1 MWGLIRNIEL
11 KYTVFTLCA
20 LLIGGVTHA
29 HIKNEATQFPDI
41 EFSDARFDIVLLV
54 GAGIIP
60 ETPVFEPDK
69 PLSMKE
75 LATWL
80 ALAEGLTE
88 GGETPDLA
96 AMSALAVEQGFVDSV
111 DGDATF
117 SQLNQLIFN
126 SMLVLDN
133 PDQVPTKAVAA
144 SLIAEQFDSELGLA
158 LLQKRGLDRG
168 ASGMVSDVEVRD
180 GHHGNAYFITIGDTT
195 LEMDAHGR
203 VANGPTDLLQWRGKN
218 VSRSFV
224 RGSGHHAQWTY
235 LEAVMPAP
243 TAPVPDVVVAAKI
256 AAPENLPAG
265 EQVEAAPKY
274 NRQLLYLLV
283 VAALVLGAFLFS
295 RRRRKV

>member
-1 MWGLIRNIEL
+1 MWGLIRNTEL
-11 KYTVFTLCA
+11 KYIVLTLCA
-20 LLIGGVTHA
+20 LLIAGVAHA
-29 HIKNEATQFPDI
+29 HIKNETTQFPDI

-80 ALAEGLTE
+80 ALAEGLTQ
-88 GGETPDLA
+88 GGETPDVA
-96 AMSALAVEQGFVDSV
+96 AMSALAVEQGFVDSL

-117 SQLNQLIFN
+117 SQLNQLIFD
-126 SMLVLDN
+126 SMLVLEN
-133 PDQVPTKAVAA
+133 PDQVPTKAEAA
-144 SLIAEQFDSELGLA
+144 SLIAGQLNSELGLA
-158 LLQKRGLDRG
+158 LLEKRGLDRG
-168 ASGMVSDVEVRD
+168 ASGMVSNVEVRD

-195 LEMDAHGR
+195 LEMDSHGR
-203 VANGPTDLLQWRGKN
+203 VANGPTDLLQWQGKK

-243 TAPVPDVVVAAKI
+243 TAPAQDIVAAAEI
-256 AAPENLPAG
+256 AAPEDLPAG
-265 EQVEAAPKY
+265 GQVEAAPKHE
-274 NRQLLYLLV
+274 RQLLYLLV
-283 VAALVLGAFLFS
+283 IAALVLGVFLFS
-295 RRRRKV
+295 RRRQKV